1 MKHNVMNSLKVVDV
15 AKFGKLGLFNQSPA
29 LDTLGTEGRRQGWG
43 DRFGYDTPSPIY
55 DIHIYQEMCSF

>member
-1 MKHNVMNSLKVVDV
+1 MNSLKVVDV

-43 DRFGYDTPSPIY
+43 DRFGYDTPLP
-55 DIHIYQEMCSF
+55 HL